1 MSDTHLDHWS
11 SDDLEADADDAKR
24 PNAAPIP
31 TDDHTCRPGEAAP
44 IDAVA
49 GSTRPLPHPDRKPVG
64 IMANCESQVETT
76 ITSVNDAV
84 CGTISAG
91 GAGCALDMTNER
103 DRGLV
108 RQALKARPR
117 RWAGVT
123 DEVKAAVV
131 AGLQKAMHTATVHID
146 NGVDALDAAKV
157 MASVAKTFEALE
169 AQCQKDEH
177 RAEDHARIDGGQAT
191 QAIKL
196 YGQAAPV
203 DAV

>member
-24 PNAAPIP
+24 PAAAPIP

-44 IDAVA
+44 IDAAA
-49 GSTRPLPHPDRKPVG
+49 GSTRPLPHPDRKPVC
-64 IMANCESQVETT
+64 IRANCESQIGSTT
-76 ITSVNDAV
+76 TFVNDAV

-91 GAGCALDMTNER
+91 GAKCALDMSNER
-103 DRGLV
+103 DRGMV
-108 RQALKARPR
+108 REATKKWPR
-117 RWAGVT
+117 RWAGVD
-123 DEVKAAVV
+123 DELKGLLTEGLKSAAMV
-131 AGLQKAMHTATVHID
+131 AGECMSTR
-146 NGVDALDAAKV
+146 VDPLEAAKV
-157 MASVAKTFEALE
+157 MASVAKTVVAME
-169 AQCQKDEH
+169 AQCQADEH
-177 RAEDHARIDGGQAT
+177 RAEDQARIDGGKAT

>member
-11 SDDLEADADDAKR
+11 SDDLEADATDTR
-24 PNAAPIP
+24 PDAAPIP

-64 IMANCESQVETT
+64 IRANCESQIETT
-76 ITSVNDAV
+76 TTSVNDAV
-84 CGTISAG
+84 SATVSG
-91 GAGCALDMTNER
+91 GQGQDSGILADPGHAAQDAK
-103 DRGLV
+103 LV
-108 RQALKARPR
+108 RRAIRNGWNVPDSAKPR
-117 RWAGVT
+117 IVGRLVT
-123 DEVKAAVV
+123 IVDQSPDDGDAIKAASV
-131 AGLQKAMHTATVHID
+131 LRAM
-146 NGVDALDAAKV
+146 DAQDQDLAIK
-157 MASVAKTFEALE
+157 
-169 AQCQKDEH
+169 EH
-177 RAEDHARIDGGQAT
+177 ELARIDGGQAT

>member
-1 MSDTHLDHWS
+1 MSDTEQHPHTEAWS
-11 SDDLEADADDAKR
+11 SDDLEADADNASTPQPPQDCPHDAGTQSGGNMR
-24 PNAAPIP
+24 ANVDSQAGPMQSDPNATLSSGNA
-31 TDDHTCRPGEAAP
+31 
-44 IDAVA
+44 
-49 GSTRPLPHPDRKPVG
+49 S
-64 IMANCESQVETT
+64 
-76 ITSVNDAV
+76 
-84 CGTISAG
+84 G
-91 GAGCALDMTNER
+91 GAGSALDMSNER

-108 RQALKARPR
+108 RKSLANRPK

-131 AGLQKAMHTATVHID
+131 AGLSKAMHTATVHID
-146 NGVDALDAAKV
+146 NGVDPLDAAKV

-177 RAEDHARIDGGQAT
+177 RADDMARLDNGQAT

-196 YGQAAPV
+196 YGIGTPI